1 LKNKDMPNLNRKS
14 SIKIAAIVL
23 VLSACSLAAWSVQQ
37 KYKRVVP
44 VVKKQAEPVTEP
56 AYNRAVF
63 QKFSTLLKD
72 FDFTNKPYT
81 IAGTLNTINKA
92 DTTERMQNLSFLFSK
107 DGNNCYY
114 KLKNIEMLNAEN
126 GYMFIDHTNKKI
138 AIAAHKDINM
148 PAMIN
153 GIDKLQSMLQSEG
166 YELQDKHAGQNE
178 TISLVNEHHVTC
190 KEYAITYDT
199 LSMKIN
205 RVYTRFTDITDVMN
219 KNKERIVDMQVST
232 LSQEAH
238 IGRYLNFQDVV
249 KKSDGHWQLKKAYAG
264 YQLIEM

>member
-1 LKNKDMPNLNRKS
+1 MPNLSNKS
-14 SIKIAAIVL
+14 LIKIAAIVL
-23 VLSACSLAAWSVQQ
+23 VLSVCSLAAWSVQQ
-37 KYKRVVP
+37 KYRHVVS
-44 VVKKQAEPVTEP
+44 VVKKQPELITEP
-56 AYNRAVF
+56 AYNRVVF
-63 QKFSTLLKD
+63 QKFNTLLKD

-92 DTTERMQNLSFLFSK
+92 DTTEGMQNLSFLFSK
-107 DGNNCYY
+107 DGSNCYY
-114 KLKNIEMLNAEN
+114 KLKDIEMLNTEN
-126 GYMFIDHTNKKI
+126 GYMFIDHANKKI

-166 YELQDKHAGQNE
+166 YELHDKQVGPNE

-199 LSMKIN
+199 LSKKIS

-219 KNKERIVDMQVST
+219 KNKERIVDMTISS
-232 LSQEAH
+232 LSAEAH
-238 IGRYLNFQDVV
+238 IEQYLSFSDVV
-249 KKSDGHWQLKKAYAG
+249 KMLDGHWRLKKAYEG